1 MFEDNWSCHLLLLI
15 TPLGKYFD
23 NTIARPI
30 KKHKKLQL
38 WHLPVTA
45 INDGITA
52 NLVIWVS
59 KYLQCLLKTLCKKKA
74 YSNTE
79 VTNVERKKKNTLKLY
94 WCIKICY
101 WEDFLMFP
109 ILVRHFFIKHWVQS
123 KRCEWGKAQL
133 ETSLCLI
140 CPVLWSQDKI
150 SLNLVVNYIG
160 TLLTSPVQDL
170 A

>member
-94 WCIKICY
+94 CCIKICY
-101 WEDFLMFP
+101 WEDFLTFP
-109 ILVRHFFIKHWVQS
+109 ILVRHFLLSIGFKANSVNEEKPSWKPACVLLVQFS
-123 KRCEWGKAQL
+123 GHKTK
-133 ETSLCLI
+133 
-140 CPVLWSQDKI
+140 PVL
-150 SLNLVVNYIG
+150 
-160 TLLTSPVQDL
+160 TLLWIT
-170 A
+170 